1 MSRPSA
7 ISAPSSR
14 TISASSRPIRSGA
27 SACRADRCRP
37 MRSSSSGAIPCMPK
51 RCGCAASTKRPRTRA
66 PRRRTSII
74 SCATSPSA
82 AAPRSPMIGRSDV
95 EAAWRLI
102 QPYVRRT
109 PAIDLPA
116 GMLSVSS
123 PLALKLESL
132 QVSGSFKGRGAFH
145 KLLASKVP
153 AAGIIAASGGNHGA
167 AVAYAARALGHK
179 AEIFVPTIASP
190 AKVARLKSYG
200 AVVHQI
206 GAVYAEARAASEK
219 RAAETGALTVPAYED
234 PVVFAGA
241 GSVALEFAE
250 QARFDT
256 LLVAVGGGGLIAG
269 CAAAIGAATRIVAVE
284 TEGTPTLHEALCAG
298 HPVDVEI
305 SGIAADALGASR
317 IGVPNFEIAQKLVR
331 ESVLVNDEAVRT
343 AQRALWQELRVI
355 AEPAGATGLAALMA
369 GAYRPAPG
377 ERVATLVCGANTEP
391 GSVV

>member
-1 MSRPSA
+1 
-7 ISAPSSR
+7 
-14 TISASSRPIRSGA
+14 
-27 SACRADRCRP
+27 
-37 MRSSSSGAIPCMPK
+37 
-51 RCGCAASTKRPRTRA
+51 
-66 PRRRTSII
+66 
-74 SCATSPSA
+74 
-82 AAPRSPMIGRSDV
+82 MIGPSDV

-102 QPYVRRT
+102 RPHVRRT
-109 PAIDLPA
+109 PVIELSA
-116 GMLSVSS
+116 GSLGVSS

-167 AVAYAARALGHK
+167 AAAYAARALGHK

-200 AVVHQI
+200 AIVHQV

-234 PVVFAGA
+234 EVVFAGA

-269 CAAAIGAATRIVAVE
+269 CAAAIGDSIKIVAVE
-284 TEGTPTLHEALCAG
+284 TEGTPTLHEARRAG
-298 HPVDVEI
+298 RPVDVKI

-331 ESVLVNDEAVRT
+331 DSVLVDDEAVRA
-343 AQRALWQELRVI
+343 AQRALWEELRVI

-369 GAYRPAPG
+369 GAYRPAAG

>member
-1 MSRPSA
+1 
-7 ISAPSSR
+7 
-14 TISASSRPIRSGA
+14 
-27 SACRADRCRP
+27 
-37 MRSSSSGAIPCMPK
+37 
-51 RCGCAASTKRPRTRA
+51 
-66 PRRRTSII
+66 
-74 SCATSPSA
+74 
-82 AAPRSPMIGRSDV
+82 MIGPSDV

-102 QPYVRRT
+102 RPHVRRT
-109 PAIDLPA
+109 PAIELSA
-116 GMLSVSS
+116 GALGLSS

-145 KLLASKVP
+145 KILASKVP
-153 AAGIIAASGGNHGA
+153 AAGIVAASGGNHGA
-167 AVAYAARALGHK
+167 AAAYAACALGHK

-200 AVVHQI
+200 AVVHQV

-219 RAAETGALTVPAYED
+219 RAAETGALIVPAYED

-250 QARFDT
+250 QAKFDT

-269 CAAAIGAATRIVAVE
+269 CAAAIGETTKIVAVE
-284 TEGTPTLHEALCAG
+284 TEGTPTLHEARRAG
-298 HPVDVEI
+298 HPVDVKI

-331 ESVLVNDEAVRT
+331 ESVLVSDEAVRA
-343 AQRALWQELRVI
+343 AQRALWEGLRVI

-377 ERVATLVCGANTEP
+377 ERVATLVCGANTDLA
-391 GSVV
+391 SIA

>member
-1 MSRPSA
+1 
-7 ISAPSSR
+7 
-14 TISASSRPIRSGA
+14 
-27 SACRADRCRP
+27 
-37 MRSSSSGAIPCMPK
+37 
-51 RCGCAASTKRPRTRA
+51 
-66 PRRRTSII
+66 
-74 SCATSPSA
+74 
-82 AAPRSPMIGRSDV
+82 
-95 EAAWRLI
+95 
-102 QPYVRRT
+102 
-109 PAIDLPA
+109 
-116 GMLSVSS
+116 
-123 PLALKLESL
+123 LALKLESL
-132 QVSGSFKGRGAFH
+132 QISGSFKGRGAFH

-167 AVAYAARALGHK
+167 AAAYAARALGHK

-190 AKVARLKSYG
+190 SKVARLKSYG
-200 AVVHQI
+200 AVVHQV

-234 PVVFAGA
+234 AVVFAGA

-269 CAAAIGAATRIVAVE
+269 CAAAIGETVKIVAVE
-284 TEGTPTLHEALCAG
+284 TEGTPTLHEARRAG
-298 HPVDVEI
+298 HPVDVKI

-331 ESVLVNDEAVRT
+331 QSVLVNDEAVRA
-343 AQRALWQELRVI
+343 AQRALWEDLRVI

-369 GAYRPAPG
+369 GAYRPAAG